1 MFAEKAE
8 IMDAD
13 AVNRAVG
20 RIACEIMERS
30 AGGGNLVFIGI
41 ETEGVL
47 LARAAARRIKE
58 TDNIDIPVGSLDIT
72 FYRDDLTMLSEHPVV
87 RGTDIAFPVQDKNIV
102 LFDDVLYTGR
112 TIRAAIG
119 ELFDM
124 GRPAKIEL
132 AVLIDR
138 GHRELPIQADYV
150 GRNVPTAKKEY
161 IYVGTQDGN
170 ITRTAIGVV
179 KKGE

>member
-8 IMDAD
+8 IMDQAL
-13 AVNRAVG
+13 VRRTVS
-20 RIACEIMERS
+20 RIAYEIIERS
-30 AGGGNLVFIGI
+30 ADARELVFIGVAS
-41 ETEGVL
+41 EGVQ
-47 LARAAARRIKE
+47 LAQEVAQLIENMEGKR
-58 TDNIDIPVGSLDIT
+58 IPVGSLDIT
-72 FYRDDLTMLSEHPVV
+72 FYRDDLTMLSAHPVV
-87 RGTDIAFPVQDKNIV
+87 RETDIAFPIQDKHIV

-138 GHRELPIQADYV
+138 GQRELPIQADYI
-150 GRNVPTAKKEY
+150 GKNVPTSKKEY
-161 IYVGTQDGN
+161 IRVEVN
-170 ITRTAIGVV
+170 NNKISRIAIGTMQ
-179 KKGE
+179 